1 MKRILLC
8 LLAALLPAGC
18 LGCSKQEATLVRLSE
33 VTHSV
38 FYAAQYIAMEKG
50 YFEEEG
56 LTIELTNAGGA
67 DKAMAALLS
76 GQADIGLMGPETTVY
91 VYNEGRQDYTQV
103 VGQLTACDGA
113 FIIGREMEEN
123 FTLENL
129 RGKSIIGGRAGGIPV
144 MALEYALRQAG
155 LEPGV
160 DVDVMT
166 HVQFNLMAGAF
177 AGGEGDYVTL
187 FEPTATQFELEG
199 GGYVLA
205 SVGESAGPV
214 PYTCY
219 QVTQETLKK
228 KGDVVER
235 FLRAVYKGQ
244 RFLAENDAKTVAE
257 ALAPSFPD
265 TDLEVLEK
273 VVVRYRE
280 TGAFALSPVLEQE
293 PYERLLDIME
303 QAGELDSRPPY
314 GDVVNNTLAE
324 KVSK

>member
-155 LEPGV
+155 LEPGG
-160 DVDVMT
+160 
-166 HVQFNLMAGAF
+166 L
-177 AGGEGDYVTL
+177 
-187 FEPTATQFELEG
+187 
-199 GGYVLA
+199 
-205 SVGESAGPV
+205 
-214 PYTCY
+214 
-219 QVTQETLKK
+219 
-228 KGDVVER
+228 
-235 FLRAVYKGQ
+235 
-244 RFLAENDAKTVAE
+244 
-257 ALAPSFPD
+257 
-265 TDLEVLEK
+265 
-273 VVVRYRE
+273 
-280 TGAFALSPVLEQE
+280 
-293 PYERLLDIME
+293 
-303 QAGELDSRPPY
+303 RPP
-314 GDVVNNTLAE
+314 L
-324 KVSK
+324 